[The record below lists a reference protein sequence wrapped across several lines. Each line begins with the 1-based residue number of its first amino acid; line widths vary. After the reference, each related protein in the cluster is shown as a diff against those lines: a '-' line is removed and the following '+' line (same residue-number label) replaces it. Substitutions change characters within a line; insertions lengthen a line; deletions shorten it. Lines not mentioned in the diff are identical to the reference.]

1 MTIYNLYI
9 FDRNGTCLHYAEW
22 NRKKESG
29 MPREEEYKLMYGML
43 FSIKSFV
50 SRISPTDVKDGFL
63 NFKTSKYKLHFYE
76 TASGLKIVLNTDLKV
91 DSVKDIL
98 HEIYKNIY
106 VEYVVKNPVCELS
119 QPIETELFKQ
129 KLDEYIRGL
138 SIFATKVSQV
148 D

>member
-29 MPREEEYKLMYGML
+29 MPREE
-43 FSIKSFV
+43 
-50 SRISPTDVKDGFL
+50 
-63 NFKTSKYKLHFYE
+63 TSKYKLHFYE

-98 HEIYKNIY
+98 HEIYKN
-106 VEYVVKNPVCELS
+106 
-119 QPIETELFKQ
+119 
-129 KLDEYIRGL
+129 
-138 SIFATKVSQV
+138 
-148 D
+148 